1 MIHLQTL
8 KFSQHARVRMQQRGV
23 PPRAVELI
31 IEHGRC
37 HHVRDGALSYT
48 CTRRQLK
55 NLQTKLPA
63 AEFRGL
69 EKPLQNTYVI
79 LDPAGQ
85 ILTVAKRAG
94 RLNS

>member
-23 PPRAVELI
+23 PRRAVELI

-37 HHVRDGALSYT
+37 NHVRDGALSYS
-48 CTRRQLK
+48 CTRRQLRH
-55 NLQTKLPA
+55 LQNELPA
-63 AEFRGL
+63 SEFRGL
-69 EKPLQNTYVI
+69 EKPLLNTYVI
-79 LDPAGQ
+79 LNQDGK
-85 ILTVAKRAG
+85 ILTVAKRLG